1 MKDTIRLTKD
11 DKVEILDQRKLPFK
25 EHIISTEKSK
35 VVIKAIKEL
44 SIRGAPAIGVAG
56 GFAAYLALKETKAKN
71 FDRLSVEILSK
82 LELIECSRPT
92 AVNLSWAIERF
103 RKIINS
109 GKETKYE
116 KLLIIFRKESI
127 KIAKEENIVSTAIS
141 KIGSKLIK
149 KNAKIITHCNTGS
162 LATTGPGTALGVIKF
177 ANKKNKGIRVFAT
190 ETRPLLQGSR
200 LTVYECQK
208 NNIDCTLITDS
219 MASYIIEKEKID
231 LIIVGADRIASNGD
245 TANKIGTYQ
254 LAISANF
261 HKIPFFIAAPISTF
275 DFAAKSGKSIK
286 IEERNI
292 EELITINKSLISN
305 SKKCANPAFDV
316 TPKDLISGIITE
328 KGIIF
333 NPSFKKINI
342 FKNRYL

>member
-1 MKDTIRLTKD
+1 
-11 DKVEILDQRKLPFK
+11 
-25 EHIISTEKSK
+25 
-35 VVIKAIKEL
+35 
-44 SIRGAPAIGVAG
+44 
-56 GFAAYLALKETKAKN
+56 
-71 FDRLSVEILSK
+71 
-82 LELIECSRPT
+82 
-92 AVNLSWAIERF
+92 
-103 RKIINS
+103 
-109 GKETKYE
+109 
-116 KLLIIFRKESI
+116 
-127 KIAKEENIVSTAIS
+127 
-141 KIGSKLIK
+141 
-149 KNAKIITHCNTGS
+149 
-162 LATTGPGTALGVIKF
+162 
-177 ANKKNKGIRVFAT
+177 
-190 ETRPLLQGSR
+190 
-200 LTVYECQK
+200 
-208 NNIDCTLITDS
+208 

-292 EELITINKSLISN
+292 EELITVNKSLISN